1 MLQLKCWDRLKKQD
15 FLWYVRYVLLQQA
28 LKVIGGLI
36 IMELKKRLGNK
47 LLTLKLVAKVVKQ
60 QFNVM
65 YLMYF

>member
-1 MLQLKCWDRLKKQD
+1 
-15 FLWYVRYVLLQQA
+15 
-28 LKVIGGLI
+28 
-36 IMELKKRLGNK
+36 MELKKRLGNK

>member
-28 LKVIGGLI
+28 LKVIGGLV

>member
-28 LKVIGGLI
+28 LKVIGLI